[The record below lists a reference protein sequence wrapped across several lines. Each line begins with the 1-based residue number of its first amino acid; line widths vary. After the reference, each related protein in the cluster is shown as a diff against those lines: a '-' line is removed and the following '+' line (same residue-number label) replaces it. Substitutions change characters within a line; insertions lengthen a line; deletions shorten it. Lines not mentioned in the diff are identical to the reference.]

1 VRVRF
6 RSLLLRHGAALAC
19 LALPPIL
26 WLAPMLADPLHT
38 VVGME
43 GDNLYYVR
51 HFWWIKHALLDLH
64 RSPFFDPSSYFPLG
78 YALSAGEL
86 TPINTVLGLPITAMA
101 GPIAAYN
108 AAVLASFLLTGWAT
122 YAWAYR
128 VSGTRAGAMLAAVIA
143 QMAPYRLA
151 HAAGHLP
158 LISTDG
164 FPLVLWSFEEYLA
177 ARREN
182 LPSRSIRWA
191 VALGVSLV
199 VVALSSWYYAYSLA
213 LLLPLYGWLRM
224 RTVPGLW
231 RSRAWWGGLMLAAGI
246 AAVFVTPF
254 VVPYLQAA
262 RAGGMRKS
270 FYEMLAWSLNF
281 YDFILPNIAHPW
293 WSSAMRVGFPRE
305 AAQWAERS
313 VSLGYVALILAG
325 IGFYARDR
333 EARSPAIPALVCVGI
348 VAALIALGPLLHSG
362 DRPVLL
368 PMPYIVNKTV
378 DWVFARVRPYSW
390 LRAHLWTQQVFAIP
404 LPSLLLFLLV
414 PGTSGMRVMA
424 RFVYWTLLM
433 TAAMA
438 ALGARALIGGAF
450 GLTRN
455 AGAAIVGIAI
465 VAVVFESWSPR
476 AVSRW
481 EPRAVDRWVAE
492 QSLAEVVVE
501 LPLSEALRPAQ
512 DYYVT
517 VQQRATVF
525 GPIGDSFQPPALAD
539 RTRALSEPPTAAAID
554 TLRRWGTTI
563 VLVNTSRGPDGAAWQ
578 RALAESG
585 VRSVADFE
593 GIRVYRLD

>member
-1 VRVRF
+1 VRF
-6 RSLLLRHGAALAC
+6 RFLLSRHGAALAC

-26 WLAPMLADPLHT
+26 WLAPMLSDPFHT
-38 VVGME
+38 IVGAE

-51 HFWWIKHALLDLH
+51 QFWWMKHALLDLH
-64 RSPFFDPSSYFPLG
+64 RSPFFDPFSYFPVG
-78 YALSAGEL
+78 YALSGGEL
-86 TPINTVLGLPITAMA
+86 TPINTVLGLPITAAA

-108 AAVLASFLLTGWAT
+108 GVVLASFLLTGWAT

-128 VSGTRAGAMLAAVIA
+128 VSGTRAGAILAAIVA

-158 LISTDG
+158 LISTEG

-177 ARREN
+177 ARRED
-182 LPSRSIRWA
+182 LSSRSRRWA
-191 VALGVSLV
+191 VALGLSLV

-231 RSRAWWGGLMLAAGI
+231 RSRGWWGGLMLSVGI
-246 AAVFVTPF
+246 ALTFVTPF
-254 VVPYLQAA
+254 AVPYIRAA
-262 RAGGMRKS
+262 LAGGMRRS
-270 FYEMLAWSLNF
+270 FYEMLSWSLNF
-281 YDFILPNIAHPW
+281 YDFFIPNVAHPW
-293 WSSAMRVGFPRE
+293 WSAPMRVGFPKE

-325 IGFYARDR
+325 VGLYERR
-333 EARSPAIPALVCVGI
+333 RGARSAVVPALVCVGI
-348 VAALIALGPLLHSG
+348 VSALVALGPLLHSG

-404 LPSLLLFLLV
+404 LPSLLLFQLV
-414 PGTSGMRVMA
+414 PGTAGMRVMA
-424 RFVYWTLLM
+424 RFAYWTLLM

-438 ALGARALIGGAF
+438 ALGARALMRGAF
-450 GLTRN
+450 GLARHT
-455 AGAAIVGIAI
+455 GAALVAIAI
-465 VAVVFESWSPR
+465 AGVVFESWSAR
-476 AVSRW
+476 TVSRW
-481 EPRAVDRWVAE
+481 EPRAVDRWLAA
-492 QSLAEVVVE
+492 QSPTEVVVE
-501 LPLSEALRPAQ
+501 LPVTEALRPAQ

-525 GPIGDSFQPPALAD
+525 GPIGDSFQPPVLVQRA
-539 RTRALSEPPTAAAID
+539 RALSPPLTAAAID
-554 TLRRWGTTI
+554 ALRSWGTTL
-563 VLVNTSRGPDGAAWQ
+563 VLVNPTRGSDGAAWQ
-578 RALAESG
+578 RTLTESG
-585 VRSVADFE
+585 ARAVAELD
-593 GIRVYRLD
+593 GIQVYRLR